1 MSRAFLSRRDMIA
14 GAMALAPAVRFGRAY
29 AAPAMSG
36 RLLVVFLRGA
46 YDALNV
52 VIPTGADFYYE
63 ARPTIGLGK
72 PDPVNPQAPLALDSD
87 WSLHPA
93 LKNSILPFWRKKQ
106 IAFVPFAGT
115 SDVSRSHFETQDTIE
130 MGQPVGARRDYTSG
144 FMARLANVSARQR
157 SSIAFT
163 DQLPLC
169 FRGGTHP
176 IPNLSLANVGKPVN
190 PRQAQLIESMY
201 QNHAS
206 LAQSVGEGFQVR
218 DTAFQTLDEE
228 MRASGRGA
236 VTSKGFQL
244 AARRIGILM
253 QSHYNLAFVDVGG
266 WDTHVNQGGLTGALA
281 NRIGDFG
288 QGLVA
293 FADAIGPD
301 AWRTTTVVVVSE
313 FGRTFR
319 ENGSKGT
326 DHGHGSIYWVLGGG
340 VMGGRMAGEQIALS
354 PRTLNDGRDLPVL
367 TDYRGLIGGIAMRQF
382 GLNADQVGRV
392 FPDAKSVE
400 LRLL

>member
-1 MSRAFLSRRDMIA
+1 MNRVYLSRRDMIA
-14 GAMALAPAVRFGRAY
+14 ATMTMAPMIAFGRAF
-29 AAPAMSG
+29 AAPNAGG

-52 VIPTGADFYYE
+52 IIPTSTDFYYE

-72 PDPVNPQAPLALDSD
+72 PDPHDPKTPVPLDSE

-93 LKNSILPFWRKKQ
+93 LKQSILPLWQKKQ
-106 IAFVPFAGT
+106 IAFIPFAGT
-115 SDVSRSHFETQDTIE
+115 NDVSRSHFETQDTIE
-130 MGQPVGARRDYTSG
+130 MGQPVGQRRDYRSG
-144 FMARLANVSARQR
+144 FMARLAGVTERGD

-169 FRGGTHP
+169 FRGSNSS
-176 IPNLSLANVGKPVN
+176 IPNLALANVGKPVN

-201 QNHAS
+201 QSHAG
-206 LAQSVGEGFQVR
+206 LAQSVKEGFQVR
-218 DTAFQTLDEE
+218 DTAFQTLNEE
-228 MRASGRGA
+228 MKASGRGA

-244 AARRIGILM
+244 AAQRIGTLM

-266 WDTHVNQGGLTGALA
+266 WDTHVNQGGLTGTLA
-281 NRIGDFG
+281 SRIGDLG

-293 FADAIGPD
+293 FADAIGPE

-319 ENGSKGT
+319 ENGAKGT

-340 VMGGRMAGEQIALS
+340 VAGGRMAGEQVALS
-354 PRTLNDGRDLPVL
+354 PKTLNDGRDLPVL
-367 TDYRGLIGGIAMRQF
+367 TDYRGLIGGLVMRQF
-382 GLNADQVGRV
+382 GLNATQVGKV
-392 FPDAKSVE
+392 FPSTLPTN

>member
-14 GAMALAPAVRFGRAY
+14 STLALSPMVRFGSAY
-29 AAPAMSG
+29 AAPAMDG

-52 VIPTGADFYYE
+52 IIPTGADFYHE

-72 PDPVNPQAPLALDSD
+72 PDPDNPQAPLPLDSE

-93 LKNSILPFWRKKQ
+93 LKSSILPFWQKKQ
-106 IAFVPFAGT
+106 LAFVPFAGT

-157 SSIAFT
+157 SAIAFT

-169 FRGGTHP
+169 FRGRTQS
-176 IPNLSLANVGKPVN
+176 IPNLALAAVRKPVN

-201 QNHAS
+201 TDHGS

-218 DTAFQTLDEE
+218 DMAFQTLDEE

-236 VTSKGFQL
+236 VSSKGFQL
-244 AARRIGILM
+244 AARRIGTLM
-253 QSHYNLAFVDVGG
+253 QSHYNLAFVDIGG

-281 NRIGDFG
+281 SRIGDFG
-288 QGLVA
+288 QGLA
-293 FADAIGPD
+293 TFANAIGPK
-301 AWRTTTVVVVSE
+301 AWLTTTVVVVSE

-340 VMGGRMAGEQIALS
+340 VTGGRLAGEQVVLS

-367 TDYRGLIGGIAMRQF
+367 CDYRGLIGGIAMRQF
-382 GLNADQVGRV
+382 GLGADHMDRV
-392 FPDAKSVE
+392 FPETKPIE
-400 LRLL
+400 LQLL